1 MDSKPPRL
9 LEQVRHAIRVKHYSL
24 STEKSYL
31 YWIRFFIRFHQLRH
45 PRGLSERDVQR
56 FLTYLAVERN
66 VAAGTQNQAL
76 NAIVFLYREVLQQP
90 LGDFSNAVR
99 AKKGQRLPSVFS
111 RDEAHQVIARLQ
123 PPHHTLAGLM
133 YGSGLRLMEAV
144 RLRIKDIDF
153 RRETITVRSGKG
165 DKDRQTLLPAPLVPD
180 LKSAC
185 RKAQLLHRMDLE
197 QGHGEVYMPTALA
210 RKYPHAATS
219 LPWQYVFP
227 SDRLSTDPRSGR
239 TGRHHLS
246 KETVQRAVKKAIHS
260 AGIVKKASCH
270 TFRHSF
276 ATHLL
281 EAGYDIR
288 TVQELLGHEDVR
300 TTQIYTHVMAKGVAG
315 VQSPLVNSQ

>member
-9 LEQVRHAIRVKHYSL
+9 LEQVRHAIRLKHYSL

-45 PRGLSERDVQR
+45 PRDLGDQDIQR
-56 FLTYLAVERN
+56 FLTFLAVERN

-76 NAIVFLYREVLQQP
+76 NAIVFLYREVLKQS

-99 AKKGQRLPSVFS
+99 AKKSQRLPSVFS
-111 RDEAHQVIARLQ
+111 QDEAQQVIARLE
-123 PPHHTLAGLM
+123 PPYHTLAGLM

-144 RLRIKDIDF
+144 RLRVKDIDF
-153 RRETITVRSGKG
+153 NRETITVRSGKG
-165 DKDRQTLLPAPLVPD
+165 DKDRQTLLPSPLVD
-180 LKSAC
+180 ELKAAC
-185 RKAQLLHRMDLE
+185 RKTQLLHRMDREL
-197 QGHGEVYMPTALA
+197 GHGEVYMPNALA
-210 RKYPHAATS
+210 RKYPGAAIS

-227 SDRLSTDPRSGR
+227 SERLSTDPRSGR
-239 TGRHHLS
+239 TGRHHVS
-246 KETVQRAVKKAIHS
+246 KESVQRAVKRAIRET
-260 AGIVKKASCH
+260 GIVKRASCH

-300 TTQIYTHVMAKGVAG
+300 TTQIYTHVMAKGVSG
-315 VQSPLVNSQ
+315 VRSPLG

>member
-1 MDSKPPRL
+1 MDGKPPRL
-9 LEQVRHAIRVKHYSL
+9 LEQVRDAIRLKHYSL

-31 YWIRFFIRFHQLRH
+31 YWIRFFIRFHQMRH
-45 PRGLSERDVQR
+45 PRDLGEQDIQR
-56 FLTYLAVERN
+56 FLTFLAVERN

-76 NAIVFLYREVLQQP
+76 NALVFLYREVLKQP

-99 AKKGQRLPSVFS
+99 AKKSQRLPSVFS
-111 RDEAHQVIARLQ
+111 QEEAQRVIAQLEF
-123 PPHHTLAGLM
+123 PYHALAGLM

-144 RLRIKDIDF
+144 RLRVKDIDF
-153 RRETITVRSGKG
+153 NRETITVRSGKG
-165 DKDRQTLLPAPLVPD
+165 DKDRQTLLPSPLID
-180 LKSAC
+180 ELKGAC
-185 RKAQLLHRMDLE
+185 RKAQLLHRMDREL
-197 QGHGEVYMPTALA
+197 GHGEVYLPNALA
-210 RKYPHAATS
+210 RKYPGAAIS

-227 SDRLSTDPRSGR
+227 SERLSTDPRSGR
-239 TGRHHLS
+239 TGRHHVS
-246 KETVQRAVKKAIHS
+246 KESVQRAVKRAIRDT
-260 AGIVKKASCH
+260 GIVKKASCH

-315 VQSPLVNSQ
+315 VRSPLG

>member
-1 MDSKPPRL
+1 MEGKRPRL
-9 LEQVRHAIRVKHYSL
+9 LEQVRDAIRLKHYSL

-45 PRGLSERDVQR
+45 PRELGEQDIQR
-56 FLTYLAVERN
+56 FLTFLAVERN

-76 NAIVFLYREVLQQP
+76 NAIVFLYREVLKQP

-99 AKKGQRLPSVFS
+99 AKKSQRLPSVFS
-111 RDEAHQVIARLQ
+111 QDEAQRVIAQLE
-123 PPHHTLAGLM
+123 PPYHTLAGLM

-144 RLRIKDIDF
+144 RLRVKDIDF
-153 RRETITVRSGKG
+153 NRETITVRSGKG
-165 DKDRQTLLPAPLVPD
+165 DKDRQTLLPSPLVD
-180 LKSAC
+180 ELKGAC
-185 RKAQLLHRMDLE
+185 RRAQLLHRMDREL
-197 QGHGEVYMPTALA
+197 GHGEVYMPNALA
-210 RKYPHAATS
+210 RKYPGAAMS

-227 SDRLSTDPRSGR
+227 SERLSTDPRSGR
-239 TGRHHLS
+239 TGRHHVS
-246 KETVQRAVKKAIHS
+246 KESVQRAVKRAIRDT
-260 AGIVKKASCH
+260 GIVKKASCH

-300 TTQIYTHVMAKGVAG
+300 TTQIYTHVMAKGVSG
-315 VQSPLVNSQ
+315 VRSPLG

>member
-9 LEQVRHAIRVKHYSL
+9 LDQVRHVIRLKHYSL

-31 YWIRFFIRFHQLRH
+31 YWIRFFIRFNQLQH
-45 PRGLSERDVQR
+45 PRDLCERDIQR

-99 AKKGQRLPSVFS
+99 AKKGQRLPTVFS
-111 RDEAHQVIARLQ
+111 RDQAHQVISRME
-123 PPHHTLAGLM
+123 PPYHSLAGLM

-153 RRETITVRSGKG
+153 HRETVTVRSGKG
-165 DKDRQTLLPAPLVPD
+165 DKDRQTLLPAPLVD
-180 LKSAC
+180 ELKAAC
-185 RKAQLLHRMDLE
+185 RKAQLLHRMDRE
-197 QGHGEVYMPTALA
+197 QGCGEVYMPTALA
-210 RKYPHAATS
+210 RKYTHAASS

-227 SDRLSTDPRSGR
+227 SERRSTDPRSGR
-239 TGRHHLS
+239 TGRHHVS
-246 KETVQRAVKKAIHS
+246 KESVQRAVKRAIRA
-260 AGIVKKASCH
+260 AGIVKRASCH

-315 VQSPLVNSQ
+315 VRSPLG